1 MARTSDLRAARRQ
14 LLIQAAAVVIHSA
27 AAATAIYASTLLDRT
42 DYHTSALTGEAWVQ
56 ELLHGHPER
65 MKTELG
71 MRVPV
76 FKALVAALRAS
87 GQGDGR
93 RITIEEQVAIF
104 LYAAVTGLSIRHIGE
119 RFQRA
124 NGTISR

>member
-1 MARTSDLRAARRQ
+1 MARTSDLRATRRQ

-27 AAATAIYASTLLDRT
+27 AAATAIYASTLLDRA